1 MDQAQ
6 NRYSAFRTLA
16 KFALILVSVVV
27 AQGILSL
34 KFRVFGYFDL
44 PLIYTIYYGFTLSN
58 PIGSIAIGSFLGL
71 MQDSLSGAAL
81 GMNGFSKTLI
91 GFLAAS
97 AGSKFDVDQSITR
110 VLVLVLFTILDLMLK
125 VLLSSMGRP
134 GVSDVYV
141 GSLGFW
147 LLSAAFN
154 AMFGL
159 ILFGYRSRLE
169 NASA

>member
-1 MDQAQ
+1 MDQALH
-6 NRYSAFRTLA
+6 RYSAFRTLA

-27 AQGILSL
+27 AQGVLSL

-44 PLIYTIYYGFTLSN
+44 PLIFTIYYGLTLSN
-58 PIGSIAIGSFLGL
+58 PFGSIAIGTCLGL
-71 MQDSLSGAAL
+71 MQDSLSGAVL

-125 VLLSSMGRP
+125 VLLNSLVRP
-134 GVSDVYV
+134 GVSDLYG
-141 GSLGFW
+141 GSLSFW

-159 ILFGYRSRLE
+159 ILFGFRNRIK
-169 NASA
+169 NATA